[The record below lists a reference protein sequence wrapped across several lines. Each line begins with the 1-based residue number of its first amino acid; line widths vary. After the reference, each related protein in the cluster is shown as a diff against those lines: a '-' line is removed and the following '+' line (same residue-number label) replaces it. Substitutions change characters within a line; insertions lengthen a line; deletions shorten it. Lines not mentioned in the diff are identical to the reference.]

1 MKSDL
6 KKEKT
11 ILEKIKRKFGR
22 EGTIQ
27 RAHRIWISIDKEE
40 LLDWAK
46 WLKQEGFIHLS
57 AISVSDWLEEKKY
70 KIAYLLWSFK
80 DNILFVLTTKI
91 DRENP
96 IIDSIIP
103 LWGNNAQAHEREN
116 WEFFGIN
123 FKGNHNLIPLF
134 TENWQGAPPFRKD
147 FNWQEYV
154 RDNYYSKENKRERGY
169 YED

>member
-27 RAHRIWISIDKEE
+27 RAHRVWISIDKEE

-46 WLKQEGFIHLS
+46 WLRQEGFIHLS

-70 KIAYLLWSFK
+70 KVAYLLWSFE
-80 DNILFVLTTKI
+80 DNILLVLNTKI

-96 IIDSIIP
+96 VIDSIIP

-123 FKGNHNLIPLF
+123 FKGNPNLIPLF
-134 TENWQGAPPFRKD
+134 TENWQGAPPFGKD

-154 RDNYYSKENKRERGY
+154 RDEYYNKENKRERGY